1 MEGAMFVEKLWKLWS
16 DDFSINLNLGESK
29 ATFGLRWLGQDD
41 CYFVLTTGAGT
52 FSGLSFPRLPG
63 DLSDHV
69 AVGGAVQADRSWFG
83 DWCRNTINELRLFA
97 CSSRISSGRLCRSGL
112 SARGRG
118 ALVFKGRSIVDLD
131 IRVDLS
137 WRGACNDRESSGG
150 SKAQGGDTGK
160 LLHGNLSQVRVKLA
174 GNSD

>member
-41 CYFVLTTGAGT
+41 CYFVLTAGAGT

-69 AVGGAVQADRSWFG
+69 AVGGAVKLIEVGSVTGAATQSMN
-83 DWCRNTINELRLFA
+83 CA
-97 CSSRISSGRLCRSGL
+97 CSP
-112 SARGRG
+112 A
-118 ALVFKGRSIVDLD
+118 
-131 IRVDLS
+131 
-137 WRGACNDRESSGG
+137 
-150 SKAQGGDTGK
+150 
-160 LLHGNLSQVRVKLA
+160 
-174 GNSD
+174 